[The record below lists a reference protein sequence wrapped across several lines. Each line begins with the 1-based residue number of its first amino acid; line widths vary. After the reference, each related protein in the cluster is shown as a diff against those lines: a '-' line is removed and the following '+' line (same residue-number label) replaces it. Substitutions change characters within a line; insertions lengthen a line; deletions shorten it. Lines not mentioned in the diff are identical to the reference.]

1 MYFKDPIMTEIRG
14 IMAVNTANFHDPL
27 VDMANKAL
35 FFEGPVM
42 GIPETYIE
50 NLCFIFD
57 IQDIR
62 HTELILDLT
71 GCLDSTVE

>member
-1 MYFKDPIMTEIRG
+1 MINPPEVIKAGTLAFQDPI
-14 IMAVNTANFHDPL
+14 VNWASYILSLD
-27 VDMANKAL
+27 
-35 FFEGPVM
+35 GPVLN
-42 GIPETYIE
+42 IHQPTIN
-50 NLCFIFD
+50 NLYFLLA

>member
-1 MYFKDPIMTEIRG
+1 MTEIRG
-14 IMAVNTANFHDPL
+14 IMAATTANFQDPL

-35 FFEGPVM
+35 LFDGPVL
-42 GIPETYIE
+42 GIPETNIE
-50 NLCFIFD
+50 NLCFIFN

>member
-1 MYFKDPIMTEIRG
+1 MYLKDPIMTEIRG
-14 IMAVNTANFHDPL
+14 IMAATTANFQDPL

-35 FFEGPVM
+35 LFDGPVL
-42 GIPETYIE
+42 GIPETNIE
-50 NLCFIFD
+50 NLCFIFN